1 MTILEAIVAGFIQGI
16 TEILPISSSGHLILV
31 HELFDMQADS
41 LSFDVALHLA
51 TLVAIIFVLRKEVFD
66 VLKIVFSKKIFSS
79 LGFKIVIATIPAGVC
94 GYLLKDDSIY
104 LLRSAQV
111 VAISMI
117 FWGIVLY
124 CADLISRKKKCK
136 EGDLQK
142 VSWLESIIIGF
153 AQAIALIPGTSR
165 SGITMTAGLFAG
177 VDKIRSAKFSFLLS
191 IPAILGAV
199 VFSGAD
205 AIRVGFDI
213 GFAPLIVGCAM
224 ALICGIFSIKF
235 LIKFLQ
241 TGTFLWF
248 AVYRVLL
255 GVIILTFL

>member
-1 MTILEAIVAGFIQGI
+1 MTILEAVVAGLIQGI

-31 HELFDMQADS
+31 HEFFGLEADS

-51 TLVAIIFVLRKEVFD
+51 TLVAIIFVLRKEVME
-66 VLKIVFSKKIFSS
+66 VLRIVFSKKIFSS

-94 GYLLKDDSIY
+94 GYLLKDDSIF
-104 LLRSAQV
+104 LLRSTQV

-124 CADLISRKKKCK
+124 CADLVSRNVKGK

-142 VSWLESIIIGF
+142 VSWLQAIVIGF

-165 SGITMTAGLFAG
+165 SGITITAGLFAG
-177 VDKIRSAKFSFLLS
+177 VDKIRVAKFSFLLS
-191 IPAILGAV
+191 IPAIAGAV
-199 VFSGAD
+199 VFTGSN
-205 AIRVGFDI
+205 AIRVGFDV
-213 GFAPLIVGCAM
+213 GFAPLIVGCAV

-255 GVIILTFL
+255 GVIILIFL